1 MPASRAARS
10 DLPRSAVSRRRRC
23 CNGARSPISGD
34 AELAQKFRELAALLT
49 PDVEEELSL
58 LIGDVAAHR
67 LGTLARGGRRW
78 ARRAAHT
85 TLANLAEY
93 LAHER
98 RDLVPRN
105 EGEQFLRGVDALREG
120 VDRLQARLELLAR
133 RRAQP

>member
-1 MPASRAARS
+1 
-10 DLPRSAVSRRRRC
+10 
-23 CNGARSPISGD
+23 
-34 AELAQKFRELAALLT
+34 LLT

-58 LIGDVAAHR
+58 LTGDVAAHR
-67 LGTLARGGRRW
+67 LGTLARGGQRW

-98 RDLVPRN
+98 RDLVSRN
-105 EGEQFLRGVDALREG
+105 EGEQFLRGVDALRES